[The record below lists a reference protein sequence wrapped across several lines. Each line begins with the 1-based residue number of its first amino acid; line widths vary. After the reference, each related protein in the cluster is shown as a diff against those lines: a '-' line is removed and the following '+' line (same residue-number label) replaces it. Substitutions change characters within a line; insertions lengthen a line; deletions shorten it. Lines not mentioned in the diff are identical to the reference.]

1 MEKRNHES
9 QHFFVKYLD
18 IVLFF
23 VFAIV
28 IGILGF
34 FNFYEK
40 LDYRFY
46 DMLLHLKKEPAQN
59 KNILYAEI
67 DDESIFNLG
76 SWPWSRDIIADSLIH
91 MKELGAERVVFDIE
105 YLSPSNKTIHDDVIQ
120 NITGTL
126 DYAEDSVINSFN
138 ELDVAIS
145 KKFGQSTKDDILEKG
160 VIQPFFYLRDSVSKC
175 YVDNDKKF
183 QQALQFMGNTWL
195 TVNTRDVNIP
205 YNDTEY
211 VNKRLLLNNV
221 TDLGT
226 NGGFIKK
233 DNEYNSKRQRD
244 ERVAGFTPAIPQFT
258 ESARGI
264 GFTNVNIDSDGTRRR
279 IELLYKHDNQYAGQ
293 LVFAPLLDF
302 LGTKSIERTKNALF
316 LKDILIPGEGKS
328 KDLKIPLDP
337 HGRMLINWLHGD
349 FKSSFKHIALYNI
362 YRLEQKELQ
371 IYDNL
376 RTIADSDPLFDEY
389 GNFLQYYSQ
398 VLDLIQDY
406 EDILAEKQSLLDLC
420 TGYSL
425 DKEFEYPI
433 SKEQYYHYFNK
444 RLEYFTKLTNF
455 RRSLYERT
463 IYKAINEL
471 DSAYEESK
479 DLFWKGLVGDFT
491 IDEIYSKVWDSWNDE
506 EYYENENRFGILTN
520 LYCEIDLYNHES
532 EFLRSKLDGA
542 FCIIGETA
550 SSTTD
555 MGATPFIDRYP
566 NVGTHANVLNTILQE
581 DFIKSFSWI
590 YMYAIFVF
598 TLGILIIALHGLNQK
613 TQNIVLGLVSIVCI
627 LIPNI
632 LLPVFSIYIPITAIF
647 LFVFLV
653 YVSGLFLRFFFS
665 SKEKEFIKQTF
676 SQFVSADVVNEI
688 IKNPKMAELG
698 GRTEKITALF
708 SDIKSFSSFS
718 EKYNDVYKE
727 GAKDPWEN
735 TPQRLVEILNE
746 YLGSMS
752 DVILKHNGTIDKY
765 IGDSIVSMFGAPIA
779 NIEHAYDACVAA
791 IEMKK
796 VEADFNKKHILD
808 GFISSELYTRIGLNS
823 GEMLV
828 GNMGTDMKK
837 NYTMM
842 GDNVNLASR
851 LEGVNKAYS
860 TWILASESTWNLAN
874 SGLHKGE
881 LVARK
886 LDKVR
891 VVGKTV
897 PVQLYNI
904 VGFRSELSRIQLE
917 EIDVFHEALE
927 LYLNKKFEQAEK
939 VFRHANSLVPE
950 DRAPLVFAERC
961 QDYIQKGVPENWDGI
976 KNLTTK

>member
-1 MEKRNHES
+1 MEKRKNKG
-9 QHFFVKYLD
+9 QPFFVKYLD
-18 IVLFF
+18 IILFF
-23 VFAIV
+23 VFASV
-28 IGILGF
+28 IGICGF

-46 DMLLHLKKEPAQN
+46 DMLMHFRKEPAQN
-59 KNILYAEI
+59 QNILYAEI

-105 YLSPSNKTIHDDVIQ
+105 YLSPSNKTIHDDIIE
-120 NITGTL
+120 NINGTL
-126 DYAEDSVINSFN
+126 DFAEDSVVRSFN

-145 KKFGQSTKDDILEKG
+145 KKFGQSTKNDILEKG

-205 YNDTEY
+205 YNETDY
-211 VNKRLLLNNV
+211 VNERLLLNNV
-221 TDLGT
+221 VDLGP
-226 NGGFIKK
+226 NGGYIKK
-233 DNEYNSKRQRD
+233 DNDFNSKRQRD
-244 ERVAGFTPAIPQFT
+244 ERAPGFTPAIPQFT
-258 ESARGI
+258 QSARGI

-279 IELLYKHDNQYAGQ
+279 IELLYNHNNQYAAQ
-293 LVFAPLLDF
+293 LVFAPLLNL
-302 LGTKSIERTKNALF
+302 LGTKSIERQKNSL
-316 LKDILIPGEGKS
+316 ILNDVLLPGEKKS
-328 KDLKIPLDP
+328 QDLKIPLDS

-349 FKSSFKHIALYNI
+349 FKSSFKHIALFNI

-406 EDILAEKQSLLDLC
+406 EDILAEKQNLLDLC
-420 TGYSL
+420 TGYNL
-425 DKEFEYPI
+425 DTEFKYPI
-433 SKEQYYHYFNK
+433 SEEQYAHYFNK

-455 RRSLYERT
+455 RKCLYERS

-471 DSAYEESK
+471 DDSYGDSK
-479 DLFWKGLVGDFT
+479 TYFWQELVGDFT
-491 IDEIYSKVWDSWNDE
+491 IGEIYSKVWDTWNDE
-506 EYYENENRFGILTN
+506 EYFENEHRFGILTN

-532 EFLRSKLDGA
+532 EFLKSKLNGA

-566 NVGTHANVLNTILQE
+566 NVGTHANVLNTILQA
-581 DFIKSFSWI
+581 DFIKTFSWI
-590 YMYAIFVF
+590 YGYIISVVV
-598 TLGILIIALHGLNQK
+598 LGILIISVHRLNRK
-613 TQNIVLGLVSIVCI
+613 TQNIVLGSVSAI
-627 LIPNI
+627 LIFLPNL
-632 LLPVFSIYIPITAIF
+632 LLPAFSIYIPVTAIF
-647 LFVFLV
+647 LFVFLT
-653 YVSGLFLRFFFS
+653 YVCGVFLRFFFS
-665 SKEKEFIKQTF
+665 SKEKEFIKNTF

-708 SDIKSFSSFS
+708 SDIKSFSTFS

-752 DVILKHNGTIDKY
+752 DVILKYNGTIDKY

-779 NIEHAYDACVAA
+779 NVEHAYNACVAA
-791 IEMKK
+791 VEMKK

-823 GEMLV
+823 GEMVV

-851 LEGVNKAYS
+851 LEGVNKAYN

-874 SGLHKGE
+874 SGSHKDE

-904 VGFRSELSRIQLE
+904 VGFRSELSRIQME

-927 LYLNKKFEQAEK
+927 LYLNKKFVEAEK

-950 DRAPLVFAERC
+950 DATPLVFAERC
-961 QDYIQKGVPENWDGI
+961 REYIQKGVPENWDGI